1 MKKIFLI
8 VLFISAYSFINAQ
21 TKVIWTCPMH
31 PQIQRN
37 KAGTCPICGMTLV
50 KKTVKVAAP
59 KKQETEKV
67 PVKDDMKNMD
77 MKKDTTKKMD
87 MPVNEDKMKMDSV
100 EGAIADQIQSKVY
113 ILPGKKVR
121 YDLYVKDT
129 IVNFTGKNKRAIA
142 INGSIPAPALIFTEG
157 DTAEIYLH
165 NMLKEETSL
174 HWHGVILPNQA
185 DGVPFLTT
193 KKIGPG
199 ETHLYKFK
207 VVQNG

>member
-1 MKKIFLI
+1 
-8 VLFISAYSFINAQ
+8 
-21 TKVIWTCPMH
+21 
-31 PQIQRN
+31 
-37 KAGTCPICGMTLV
+37 
-50 KKTVKVAAP
+50 
-59 KKQETEKV
+59 
-67 PVKDDMKNMD
+67 
-77 MKKDTTKKMD
+77 
-87 MPVNEDKMKMDSV
+87 MDSAETDV
-100 EGAIADQIQSKVY
+100 ADQIQSKVY
-113 ILPGKKVR
+113 VLPGKKVR

-129 IVNFTGKNKRAIA
+129 MVNFTGRSKKAIA
-142 INGSIPAPALIFTEG
+142 INGSIPAPSLTFVEG

-207 VVQNG
+207 VVQNGTYWYHSHNALQEQSGMYGALLFKTRAESLREMSLYDTEMSTSATSKLFDKEYTIVLSEWTDDNPMQVQRRLRTANDWF